1 MNIVWID
8 RKDQVTIFQDVA
20 KYWNEGDGFW
30 RLRKTDSNICINEQ
44 DIKVL
49 GKAEDV
55 LDGSYEALL
64 LEQEVEEGTS
74 KL

>member
-1 MNIVWID
+1 MRIVWID
-8 RKDQVTIFQDVA
+8 RKDQVTLFDDVA
-20 KYWNEGDGFW
+20 KFWNEGDGFW
-30 RLRKTDSNICINEQ
+30 RLRKTDSNIVINEQ

-55 LDGSYEALL
+55 LGGSYEEVL
-64 LEQEVEEGTS
+64 LEQEVEEGTG